1 MSEEVLIK
9 EVASVINVPRY
20 SLIGL
25 TQNYLVFG
33 STVEGV
39 YNLYALNLF
48 SKEMFKITKEPP
60 HLYAKV
66 ARTSPYVV
74 YTLDVSKGFELSKL
88 YAVNLNTLDVVDVS
102 RGVSPQR
109 IVGVG
114 FDGVRVAWSG
124 STKEV
129 AGIYLAKVPD
139 GEPELLVKT
148 KGREFVTDVSENY
161 IVGFGH
167 LRDNPYSTEIFVI
180 DLRSNEFKVV
190 TPKEGS
196 TNILPKIKGNEVFF
210 VSDFKTLDK
219 ERLYSLNVSSGE
231 IKDVT
236 FENNDLTVYDPT
248 EIVNY
253 DWSDVGELW
262 VIGKKDGRTKL
273 FLNGREVPTPK
284 GFITNAEV
292 CRGKAYIAYS
302 SLKEPPKIASVDL
315 TSGEVSVIID
325 NKLPEEVSKKLGE
338 VFFIKFKSFDGLEIP
353 TYVLKN
359 AEVEVPGPTIIYP
372 HGGPWSEV
380 ADSWSPFIA
389 ALTVLGYHVVAPNFR
404 GSTGYG
410 ESFRKLDL
418 GDPGGGDLLDVVYA
432 REWAIKAGI
441 AKEDSICIVG
451 YSYGGYM
458 TFMAMT
464 KYPDLW
470 RCGVAGAGITDWRED
485 YELADV
491 YFKKFD
497 EILFAGKLEL
507 FEERSPITYVENIK
521 APICI
526 IHPQN
531 DSRCPLKPVMK
542 FALKLMELGKPFELH
557 VVPELGHAISLD
569 NKNLLKFFIYAGMFL
584 KKHLW
589 HG

>member
-1 MSEEVLIK
+1 M
-9 EVASVINVPRY
+9 
-20 SLIGL
+20 
-25 TQNYLVFG
+25 VFG
-33 STVEGV
+33 STAEGV
-39 YNLYALNLF
+39 YNLYALNL
-48 SKEMFKITKEPP
+48 SKGETFKITKEPP
-60 HLYAKV
+60 HLYAKTS
-66 ARTSPYVV
+66 RISPYVV
-74 YTLDVSKGFELSKL
+74 YTLDVSKGFELVKL
-88 YAVNLNTLDVVDVS
+88 YAINLNTLELVDVS
-102 RGVSPQR
+102 REVPPQR
-109 IVGVG
+109 VVGVG

-124 STKEV
+124 STKEA
-129 AGIYLAKVPD
+129 AGIYLTKVPD
-139 GEPELLVKT
+139 GEPELIAKT
-148 KGREFVTDVSENY
+148 KGREFVTDVSGNY

-167 LRDNPYSTEIFVI
+167 LRDNPYSMEIFVI
-180 DLRSNEFKVV
+180 DLKSNEFKVV

-196 TNILPKIKGNEVFF
+196 TNTSPRIKDNDVFF

-219 ERLYSLNVSSGE
+219 ERLYSFNVSSE
-231 IKDVT
+231 EFKDVT
-236 FENNDLTVYDPT
+236 FESSDLIAYDPT

-253 DWSDVGELW
+253 GWSDAGELW
-262 VIGKKDGRTKL
+262 VIGKRDGRTKL
-273 FLNGREVPTPK
+273 FLNGREIPTPK
-284 GFITNAEV
+284 GFITDADLYE
-292 CRGKAYIAYS
+292 GKAYIAFS

-315 TSGEVSVIID
+315 TSGEVKVVID
-325 NKLPEEVSKKLGE
+325 NKLPEEISKKFGE
-338 VFFIKFKSFDGLEIP
+338 VLFVRFRSFDGLEIP

-359 AEVEVPGPTIIYP
+359 AEVSAPGPTVIYP

-380 ADSWSPFIA
+380 ADSWSSFIA

-432 REWAIKAGI
+432 RDWAVKAGI
-441 AKEDSICIVG
+441 AREDSVCIVG

-458 TFMAMT
+458 TFIAMT

-470 RCGVAGAGITDWRED
+470 RCGVAGAGVTDWRED
-485 YELADV
+485 YELADA

-507 FEERSPITYVENIK
+507 FEERSPITYVENTK

-542 FALKLMELGKPFELH
+542 FAFKLMELGKPFELH
-557 VVPELGHAISLD
+557 VVPEIGHAISLD
-569 NKNLLKFFIYAGMFL
+569 NKSLLKFFIYTGMFL
-584 KKHLW
+584 KKHLT
-589 HG
+589 